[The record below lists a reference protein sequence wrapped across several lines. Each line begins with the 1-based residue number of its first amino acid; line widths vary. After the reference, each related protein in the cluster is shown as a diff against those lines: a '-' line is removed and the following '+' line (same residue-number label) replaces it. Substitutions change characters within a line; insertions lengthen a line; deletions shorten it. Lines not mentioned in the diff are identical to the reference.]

1 MIIIHLKYF
10 LIFLLISL
18 LTSCSYNDL
27 TDLWPSGN
35 EEEEEI
41 VIREIP
47 DESFDPEDTEEITI
61 TEIEDSEEVTEIN
74 IISDEGDINESNED
88 NLDNLFAQGEID
100 GSDETIQSADNGKV
114 NSIFTYVGQRIQ
126 EMREEFNKLDAD
138 IEQGEDNFEE
148 LKFNGIKSAE
158 NYHSIVAAIAA
169 RLQIGT
175 TPGNPILL
183 GQYEQA
189 QTELAEVGAQGQNL
203 VDVGNQIALYS
214 TRVSYLLEQAR
225 SAKKLRGAVDEDHRN
240 LSSFQDTLKRR
251 NVDVLRTL
259 EDLNETVRRRDIFLA
274 AERRRLTQL
283 ANAISVGE
291 SFGLGLGTLNSMPA
305 SDDKQSSGQG
315 VRSDNISVSPNP
327 IAIFRINEQDNYEQ
341 NLFGAIS
348 ATLDKAPKSKF
359 TLVAVSSSAGN
370 PSEQA
375 QRAANA
381 RNDVSKLISS
391 LVSMGMPV
399 DRISVSSVS
408 VASIENTEIRLY
420 ADSLNELENSRSDFQ
435 RKMLIILL
443 TYNVSYLT
451 TQAIFLLAD
460 SKGIDEDN

>member
-1 MIIIHLKYF
+1 MIMKHLKYF
-10 LIFLLISL
+10 MVYLLVGL
-18 LTSCSYNDL
+18 LASCSYNDL

-35 EEEEEI
+35 DVEEEI

-47 DESFDPEDTEEITI
+47 NESFDPEDTEEITI
-61 TEIEDSEEVTEIN
+61 TEIETADEIADID
-74 IISDEGDINESNED
+74 IISNEADFNDPNEE
-88 NLDNLFAQGEID
+88 NLDNLLTQ
-100 GSDETIQSADNGKV
+100 DEADNSENNIQTENNGKV
-114 NSIFTYVGQRIQ
+114 DPIFTYVGQRIL
-126 EMREEFNKLDAD
+126 EMQEEFIKLDAD
-138 IEQGEDNFEE
+138 IKQGEDSFEE

-183 GQYEQA
+183 NQYEQA

-203 VDVGNQIALYS
+203 VDVGNQIALFS

-259 EDLNETVRRRDIFLA
+259 ENLNETVRRRDIFLA

-283 ANAISVGE
+283 ANAISIGE
-291 SFGLGLGTLNSMPA
+291 SFGLGLGTLGSLPAINDNENSE
-305 SDDKQSSGQG
+305 QG
-315 VRSDNISVSPNP
+315 KRSESISVSPNP
-327 IAIFRINEQDNYEQ
+327 IAIFRIDEQDNYEQ

-348 ATLDKAPKSKF
+348 ATLDKAPQSRF

-375 QRAANA
+375 ERAANA
-381 RNDVSKLISS
+381 RNDVSRLISS
-391 LVSMGMPV
+391 LISMGMPV
-399 DRISVSSVS
+399 DRISVSSLS
-408 VASIENTEIRLY
+408 VANVENTEVRLY
-420 ADSLNELENSRSDFQ
+420 AD
-435 RKMLIILL
+435 
-443 TYNVSYLT
+443 
-451 TQAIFLLAD
+451 
-460 SKGIDEDN
+460 

>member
-1 MIIIHLKYF
+1 MIMIHLKYF
-10 LIFLLISL
+10 IVYMLVGLLA
-18 LTSCSYNDL
+18 SCSYNDL
-27 TDLWPSGN
+27 TDLWPSEN
-35 EEEEEI
+35 DVEEEI

-47 DESFDPEDTEEITI
+47 DESFDPEDTEEIKITEFQESDEI
-61 TEIEDSEEVTEIN
+61 TEID
-74 IISDEGDINESNED
+74 IISDEEVNNPNEENLDDLLTQDNTDSTED
-88 NLDNLFAQGEID
+88 N
-100 GSDETIQSADNGKV
+100 IQTTNNGKV
-114 NSIFTYVGQRIQ
+114 ESIFTYVGQRIL
-126 EMREEFNKLDAD
+126 EMQEEFNKLDAD
-138 IEQGEDNFEE
+138 IKQGESNFEE

-183 GQYEQA
+183 NQYEQA

-203 VDVGNQIALYS
+203 VDVGNQIALFS

-291 SFGLGLGTLNSMPA
+291 SFGLGLGTIGSLPA
-305 SDDKQSSGQG
+305 INDNENLGQG
-315 VRSDNISVSPNP
+315 RRSDNISVSPNP
-327 IAIFRINEQDNYEQ
+327 IAIFRINEQNNYEQ

-348 ATLDKAPKSKF
+348 ATLDKAPKSNF

-375 QRAANA
+375 ERAANA

-391 LVSMGMPV
+391 LISMGMPA
-399 DRISVSSVS
+399 DRISVSSLS
-408 VASIENTEIRLY
+408 VANVENTEVRLY
-420 ADSLNELENSRSDFQ
+420 AD
-435 RKMLIILL
+435 
-443 TYNVSYLT
+443 
-451 TQAIFLLAD
+451 
-460 SKGIDEDN
+460 

>member
-1 MIIIHLKYF
+1 MIINSLKY
-10 LIFLLISL
+10 LMVFLLVGL
-18 LTSCSYNDL
+18 LASCSYNDL
-27 TDLWPSGN
+27 SDLWPSGN
-35 EEEEEI
+35 DVEEEI

-61 TEIEDSEEVTEIN
+61 TEIETSDEIAEID
-74 IISDEGDINESNED
+74 IISDEADINDPNQE
-88 NLDNLFAQGEID
+88 NLDNLLVEDEID
-100 GSDETIQSADNGKV
+100 NTETSIESTGNGKV
-114 NSIFTYVGQRIQ
+114 TPIFTYVGQRII
-126 EMREEFNKLDAD
+126 EMQEEFNKLDAD
-138 IEQGEDNFEE
+138 IMQGEESFEK
-148 LKFNGIKSAE
+148 LKFDGIKSAE

-183 GQYEQA
+183 NQYEQA
-189 QTELAEVGAQGQNL
+189 QTELGQVGAQGQNL
-203 VDVGNQIALYS
+203 VDVGNQIALFS

-291 SFGLGLGTLNSMPA
+291 SFGLGLGTLGSLPA
-305 SDDKQSSGQG
+305 INDNENPAQG
-315 VRSDNISVSPNP
+315 RRSENTNVSPNP
-327 IAIFRINEQDNYEQ
+327 IAVFRINEQNNYEQ

-348 ATLDKAPKSKF
+348 ATLDKAPKSRF

-375 QRAANA
+375 ERAANA

-391 LVSMGMPV
+391 LISMGMPA
-399 DRISVSSVS
+399 DRISVSSLS
-408 VASIENTEIRLY
+408 VANVENTEVRLY
-420 ADSLNELENSRSDFQ
+420 AD
-435 RKMLIILL
+435 
-443 TYNVSYLT
+443 
-451 TQAIFLLAD
+451 
-460 SKGIDEDN
+460 

>member
-1 MIIIHLKYF
+1 MVYLA
-10 LIFLLISL
+10 
-18 LTSCSYNDL
+18 SCSYNDL

-35 EEEEEI
+35 DVEEEI

-47 DESFDPEDTEEITI
+47 NESFDPEDTEEITI
-61 TEIEDSEEVTEIN
+61 TEIEDSDEVTEID
-74 IISDEGDINESNED
+74 IISDEADINDPNEE
-88 NLDNLFAQGEID
+88 NLDNLLTQ
-100 GSDETIQSADNGKV
+100 DETDSSENNIQTANNGKV
-114 NSIFTYVGQRIQ
+114 DPIFTYVGQRIL
-126 EMREEFNKLDAD
+126 EMQEEFNKLDAD
-138 IEQGEDNFEE
+138 IKQGEDSFEE

-183 GQYEQA
+183 NQYEQA

-203 VDVGNQIALYS
+203 VDVGNQIALFS

-291 SFGLGLGTLNSMPA
+291 SFGLGLGTLGSLPAINDNENSE
-305 SDDKQSSGQG
+305 QG
-315 VRSDNISVSPNP
+315 RRSDNISVSPNP

-348 ATLDKAPKSKF
+348 ATLDKAPKSRF

-375 QRAANA
+375 ERAANA

-391 LVSMGMPV
+391 LISMGMPV
-399 DRISVSSVS
+399 DRISVSSLS
-408 VASIENTEIRLY
+408 VANVENTEVRLY
-420 ADSLNELENSRSDFQ
+420 AD
-435 RKMLIILL
+435 
-443 TYNVSYLT
+443 
-451 TQAIFLLAD
+451 
-460 SKGIDEDN
+460 

>member
-1 MIIIHLKYF
+1 MIIKHVKYF
-10 LIFLLISL
+10 MIFLSVGFLA
-18 LTSCSYNDL
+18 SCSYSDL

-35 EEEEEI
+35 DAEEEI

-47 DESFDPEDTEEITI
+47 TESFDPEDTEEITI
-61 TEIEDSEEVTEIN
+61 TEIETSDEATEID
-74 IISDEGDINESNED
+74 IISNEVDVNDPNEN
-88 NLDNLFAQGEID
+88 NLDSLLTQ
-100 GSDETIQSADNGKV
+100 DETDSSENNIQTTNNGRADPV
-114 NSIFTYVGQRIQ
+114 FTYVGQRIL
-126 EMREEFNKLDAD
+126 EMQEEFNKLDAD
-138 IEQGEDNFEE
+138 IKQGEANFEG

-175 TPGNPILL
+175 TPGNPVLL
-183 GQYEQA
+183 NQYEQA

-203 VDVGNQIALYS
+203 VDVGNQIALFS

-240 LSSFQDTLKRR
+240 LSFFQDALKRR
-251 NVDVLRTL
+251 SVDVLRIL

-283 ANAISVGE
+283 ATAISVGE
-291 SFGLGLGTLNSMPA
+291 SFGLGLGALGSLPA
-305 SDDKQSSGQG
+305 INDNENTELER
-315 VRSDNISVSPNP
+315 RSDSISVSPNP
-327 IAIFRINEQDNYEQ
+327 IAVFRINEQENYEQ

-348 ATLDKAPKSKF
+348 ATLDKAPKSRF

-375 QRAANA
+375 ERAANA
-381 RNDVSKLISS
+381 RNDVSKLINS

-399 DRISVSSVS
+399 DRISVSSLS
-408 VASIENTEIRLY
+408 VANVENTEVRLY
-420 ADSLNELENSRSDFQ
+420 AD
-435 RKMLIILL
+435 
-443 TYNVSYLT
+443 
-451 TQAIFLLAD
+451 
-460 SKGIDEDN
+460 

>member
-1 MIIIHLKYF
+1 MIMNHLKYF
-10 LIFLLISL
+10 MIYLLVGL
-18 LTSCSYNDL
+18 LAGCSYNDL

-35 EEEEEI
+35 DVEEEI

-47 DESFDPEDTEEITI
+47 NESFDPEDTEEITI
-61 TEIEDSEEVTEIN
+61 TEIEDSNEFTEID
-74 IISDEGDINESNED
+74 IISDEADINDSNEE
-88 NLDNLFAQGEID
+88 NLDNLLAQ
-100 GSDETIQSADNGKV
+100 DETDSSEGNIPSPSNGKAEP
-114 NSIFTYVGQRIQ
+114 IFTYVGQRIL
-126 EMREEFNKLDAD
+126 EMQEEFNKLDAD
-138 IEQGEDNFEE
+138 IKQGEDSFEE

-183 GQYEQA
+183 DQYEQA
-189 QTELAEVGAQGQNL
+189 QTELAEVGTQGQNL

-240 LSSFQDTLKRR
+240 LSSFQDSLKRR

-283 ANAISVGE
+283 ANAISIGE
-291 SFGLGLGTLNSMPA
+291 SFGLGLGTLASLPAINDNENSE
-305 SDDKQSSGQG
+305 QG
-315 VRSDNISVSPNP
+315 RRSESINVSPNP
-327 IAIFRINEQDNYEQ
+327 IAIFRIDEQENYEQ
-341 NLFGAIS
+341 SLFGAIS

-375 QRAANA
+375 ERAANA
-381 RNDVSKLISS
+381 RNDVSRLINS
-391 LVSMGMPV
+391 LISMGMPA
-399 DRISVSSVS
+399 DRISVSSLS
-408 VASIENTEIRLY
+408 VANVENTEVRLY
-420 ADSLNELENSRSDFQ
+420 AD
-435 RKMLIILL
+435 
-443 TYNVSYLT
+443 
-451 TQAIFLLAD
+451 
-460 SKGIDEDN
+460 

>member
-1 MIIIHLKYF
+1 MIIKHVKYF
-10 LIFLLISL
+10 MIFLLVGFL
-18 LTSCSYNDL
+18 ASCSYSDL

-35 EEEEEI
+35 DAEEEI

-47 DESFDPEDTEEITI
+47 TESFDPEDTEEITI
-61 TEIEDSEEVTEIN
+61 TEIETSDEATEID
-74 IISDEGDINESNED
+74 IISNEADVNDPNEN
-88 NLDNLFAQGEID
+88 NLDSLLTQ
-100 GSDETIQSADNGKV
+100 DETDSSENNVQTTNNGRADPV
-114 NSIFTYVGQRIQ
+114 FTYVGQRIL
-126 EMREEFNKLDAD
+126 EMQEEFNKLDAD
-138 IEQGEDNFEE
+138 IKQGEANFEG

-175 TPGNPILL
+175 TPGNPVLL
-183 GQYEQA
+183 NQYEQA

-203 VDVGNQIALYS
+203 VDVGNQIALFS

-240 LSSFQDTLKRR
+240 LSSFQDALKRR
-251 NVDVLRTL
+251 SVDVLRIL

-283 ANAISVGE
+283 ATAISVGE
-291 SFGLGLGTLNSMPA
+291 SFGLGLGALGSLPA
-305 SDDKQSSGQG
+305 INDNENTELER
-315 VRSDNISVSPNP
+315 RSDSIPVSPNP
-327 IAIFRINEQDNYEQ
+327 IAVFRINEQENYEQ

-348 ATLDKAPKSKF
+348 ATLDKAPQSRF

-375 QRAANA
+375 ERAANA
-381 RNDVSKLISS
+381 RNDVSKLINS

-399 DRISVSSVS
+399 DRISVSSLS
-408 VASIENTEIRLY
+408 VANIENTEVRLY
-420 ADSLNELENSRSDFQ
+420 AD
-435 RKMLIILL
+435 
-443 TYNVSYLT
+443 
-451 TQAIFLLAD
+451 
-460 SKGIDEDN
+460 

>member
-1 MIIIHLKYF
+1 MIMKHLKYF
-10 LIFLLISL
+10 IVYLLVGL
-18 LTSCSYNDL
+18 LASCSYNDL

-35 EEEEEI
+35 DVEEEI

-47 DESFDPEDTEEITI
+47 NESFDPEDTEEITI
-61 TEIEDSEEVTEIN
+61 TEIEDSDEVAEID
-74 IISDEGDINESNED
+74 IISDEADINDPNEE
-88 NLDNLFAQGEID
+88 NLDNLLTQ
-100 GSDETIQSADNGKV
+100 DETDNSENNIQTPNNGKV
-114 NSIFTYVGQRIQ
+114 DPIFTYVGQRIL
-126 EMREEFNKLDAD
+126 EMQEEFNKLDAD
-138 IEQGEDNFEE
+138 IKQGEDSFEE

-183 GQYEQA
+183 NQYEQA

-203 VDVGNQIALYS
+203 VDVGNQIALFS

-291 SFGLGLGTLNSMPA
+291 SFGLGLGTIGSLPAINDNENSE
-305 SDDKQSSGQG
+305 QG
-315 VRSDNISVSPNP
+315 RRSENISVSPNP
-327 IAIFRINEQDNYEQ
+327 IAIFRIDEQDNYEQ

-348 ATLDKAPKSKF
+348 ATLDKAPKSRF

-375 QRAANA
+375 ERAANA

-391 LVSMGMPV
+391 LISMGMPV
-399 DRISVSSVS
+399 DRISVSSLS
-408 VASIENTEIRLY
+408 VANVENTEVRLY
-420 ADSLNELENSRSDFQ
+420 AD
-435 RKMLIILL
+435 
-443 TYNVSYLT
+443 
-451 TQAIFLLAD
+451 
-460 SKGIDEDN
+460 

>member
-1 MIIIHLKYF
+1 MIKNYIK
-10 LIFLLISL
+10 IFLAYLSISFFFG
-18 LTSCSYNDL
+18 CSYNDL
-27 TDLWPSGN
+27 TDLWPSGT
-35 EEEEEI
+35 EGEEEI

-61 TEIEDSEEVTEIN
+61 TEVDDSADSNEITDLD
-74 IISDEGDINESNED
+74 IISNDDEATDPNEES
-88 NLDNLFAQGEID
+88 LDNLLGQEDTNTLEGNAVA
-100 GSDETIQSADNGKV
+100 SVNNGKV
-114 NSIFTYVGQRIQ
+114 SPIFTYVGQRIV
-126 EMREEFNKLDAD
+126 EMQGEFNKLDSD
-138 IEQGEDNFEE
+138 IKKGEDNFEE

-183 GQYEQA
+183 SQYEQA
-189 QTELAEVGAQGQNL
+189 QTVLSEVGAQGQNL
-203 VDVGNQIALYS
+203 VDVGNKIALYS

-240 LSSFQDTLKRR
+240 LSFFQDSLKRR

-259 EDLNETVRRRDIFLA
+259 EELNETVRRRDIFLA

-291 SFGLGLGTLNSMPA
+291 SFGLGLGNLNSLPA
-305 SDDKQSSGQG
+305 TNDETANEGR
-315 VRSDNISVSPNP
+315 RSENNVSPNP
-327 IAIFRINEQDNYEQ
+327 IAIFRINEQENYEQ

-420 ADSLNELENSRSDFQ
+420 AD
-435 RKMLIILL
+435 
-443 TYNVSYLT
+443 
-451 TQAIFLLAD
+451 
-460 SKGIDEDN
+460 

>member
-1 MIIIHLKYF
+1 MIMKHLKYF
-10 LIFLLISL
+10 MVYLLVGL
-18 LTSCSYNDL
+18 LASCSYNDL

-35 EEEEEI
+35 DVEEEI

-61 TEIEDSEEVTEIN
+61 TEIETSDEVADID
-74 IISDEGDINESNED
+74 IISDEADFNDPNEE
-88 NLDNLFAQGEID
+88 NLDNLLAQ
-100 GSDETIQSADNGKV
+100 DETDNSENNIQTENNGKV
-114 NSIFTYVGQRIQ
+114 DPIFTYVGQRIL
-126 EMREEFNKLDAD
+126 EMQEEFIKLDAD
-138 IEQGEDNFEE
+138 IKQGEDSFEE

-183 GQYEQA
+183 NQYEQA

-203 VDVGNQIALYS
+203 VDVGNQIALFS

-283 ANAISVGE
+283 ANAISIGE
-291 SFGLGLGTLNSMPA
+291 SFGLGLGTLGSLPAINDNENSE
-305 SDDKQSSGQG
+305 QG
-315 VRSDNISVSPNP
+315 KRSESISVSPNP

-348 ATLDKAPKSKF
+348 ATLDKAPQSRF

-375 QRAANA
+375 ERAANA

-391 LVSMGMPV
+391 LISMGMPV
-399 DRISVSSVS
+399 DRISVSSLS
-408 VASIENTEIRLY
+408 VANVENTEVRLY
-420 ADSLNELENSRSDFQ
+420 AD
-435 RKMLIILL
+435 
-443 TYNVSYLT
+443 
-451 TQAIFLLAD
+451 
-460 SKGIDEDN
+460 

>member
-1 MIIIHLKYF
+1 MIIKHLKYF
-10 LIFLLISL
+10 MTCLLVIL
-18 LTSCSYNDL
+18 LASCSYNDL

-35 EEEEEI
+35 DLEEEI

-47 DESFDPEDTEEITI
+47 NESFDPEDTEEITI
-61 TEIEDSEEVTEIN
+61 TEIETSDEVTEID
-74 IISDEGDINESNED
+74 IISEEADINDPNNE
-88 NLDNLFAQGEID
+88 NLDSLLTQ
-100 GSDETIQSADNGKV
+100 DEADSSKNDIQTNTSNNGKV
-114 NSIFTYVGQRIQ
+114 DPIFTYVGQRIL
-126 EMREEFNKLDAD
+126 EMQEEFNKLDVD
-138 IEQGEDNFEE
+138 IKQGQDSFEE

-183 GQYEQA
+183 NQYEQA
-189 QTELAEVGAQGQNL
+189 QTELAEVGAQGQSL
-203 VDVGNQIALYS
+203 VDVGNQIALFS

-251 NVDVLRTL
+251 NVDVIRTL

-291 SFGLGLGTLNSMPA
+291 SFGLGLGTLGSLPA
-305 SDDKQSSGQG
+305 INENESSEQG
-315 VRSDNISVSPNP
+315 RRSDNISASPNP

-348 ATLDKAPKSKF
+348 ATLDKSPKSRF

-370 PSEQA
+370 PSEQEE
-375 QRAANA
+375 RAVNA

-391 LVSMGMPV
+391 LISMGMPA
-399 DRISVSSVS
+399 DRISVSSLS
-408 VASIENTEIRLY
+408 VADVENTEVRLY
-420 ADSLNELENSRSDFQ
+420 AD
-435 RKMLIILL
+435 
-443 TYNVSYLT
+443 
-451 TQAIFLLAD
+451 
-460 SKGIDEDN
+460 

>member
-1 MIIIHLKYF
+1 MIMIHLKYF
-10 LIFLLISL
+10 IVYMLVGLLA
-18 LTSCSYNDL
+18 SCSYNDL

-35 EEEEEI
+35 DVEEEI

-47 DESFDPEDTEEITI
+47 DESFDPEDTEEIKI
-61 TEIEDSEEVTEIN
+61 TEFQESDEIKEID
-74 IISDEGDINESNED
+74 IISDEEVNNPNEENLDDLLTQDNTDSTED
-88 NLDNLFAQGEID
+88 N
-100 GSDETIQSADNGKV
+100 IQTTNNGKV
-114 NSIFTYVGQRIQ
+114 ESIFTYVGQRIL
-126 EMREEFNKLDAD
+126 EMQEEFNKLDAD
-138 IEQGEDNFEE
+138 IKQGESNFEE

-183 GQYEQA
+183 NQYEQA

-203 VDVGNQIALYS
+203 VDVGNQIALFS

-291 SFGLGLGTLNSMPA
+291 SFGLGLGTIGSLPA
-305 SDDKQSSGQG
+305 INDNENSGQG
-315 VRSDNISVSPNP
+315 RRSDNISVSPNP
-327 IAIFRINEQDNYEQ
+327 IAIFRINEQNNYEQ

-375 QRAANA
+375 ERAANA

-391 LVSMGMPV
+391 LISMGMPV
-399 DRISVSSVS
+399 DRISVSSLSAANV
-408 VASIENTEIRLY
+408 ENTEVRLY
-420 ADSLNELENSRSDFQ
+420 AD
-435 RKMLIILL
+435 
-443 TYNVSYLT
+443 
-451 TQAIFLLAD
+451 
-460 SKGIDEDN
+460 

>member
-1 MIIIHLKYF
+1 MIMKHLKYF
-10 LIFLLISL
+10 MVYLLVGL
-18 LTSCSYNDL
+18 LASCSYNDL

-35 EEEEEI
+35 DVEEEI

-47 DESFDPEDTEEITI
+47 DESYDPEDTEEITI
-61 TEIEDSEEVTEIN
+61 TEIETSDEVAEID
-74 IISDEGDINESNED
+74 IISAEADVNDPNNE
-88 NLDNLFAQGEID
+88 NLDNLFTQ
-100 GSDETIQSADNGKV
+100 DETDNSENNIQTTTSNNGKIDP
-114 NSIFTYVGQRIQ
+114 IFTYVGQRIL
-126 EMREEFNKLDAD
+126 EMQEEFNKLDAD
-138 IEQGEDNFEE
+138 IKQGKDSFEE
-148 LKFNGIKSAE
+148 LKFKGIKSAE

-183 GQYEQA
+183 NQYEQA

-203 VDVGNQIALYS
+203 VDVGNQIALFS

-240 LSSFQDTLKRR
+240 LSSFQDILKRR
-251 NVDVLRTL
+251 NVDVIRTL

-291 SFGLGLGTLNSMPA
+291 SFGLGLGAIGSLPAIDENENS
-305 SDDKQSSGQG
+305 QG
-315 VRSDNISVSPNP
+315 RRSDNISVSPNP

-348 ATLDKAPKSKF
+348 ATLDKSPKSRF

-375 QRAANA
+375 ERAVNA
-381 RNDVSKLISS
+381 RNDVSRLISS
-391 LVSMGMPV
+391 LISMGMPA
-399 DRISVSSVS
+399 DRISVSSLS
-408 VASIENTEIRLY
+408 VADVENTEVRLY
-420 ADSLNELENSRSDFQ
+420 AD
-435 RKMLIILL
+435 
-443 TYNVSYLT
+443 
-451 TQAIFLLAD
+451 
-460 SKGIDEDN
+460 

>member
-1 MIIIHLKYF
+1 MIMNYLRYFIVFIIVG
-10 LIFLLISL
+10 LLAN
-18 LTSCSYNDL
+18 CSYNDL

-35 EEEEEI
+35 DVEEEI

-47 DESFDPEDTEEITI
+47 NESFDPEDTEEITI
-61 TEIEDSEEVTEIN
+61 TEIEDSDEITEID
-74 IISDEGDINESNED
+74 IISDEAEINDPNEE
-88 NLDNLFAQGEID
+88 NLDSLFTQ
-100 GSDETIQSADNGKV
+100 DEPDIPENNTQTTNNGKV
-114 NSIFTYVGQRIQ
+114 APIFTYVSQRIL
-126 EMREEFNKLDAD
+126 EMQEEFNKLDAD
-138 IEQGEDNFEE
+138 IKQGENNFEE
-148 LKFNGIKSAE
+148 LKFKGIKSAE

-183 GQYEQA
+183 NQYEQA

-203 VDVGNQIALYS
+203 VDVGNQIALFS

-251 NVDVLRTL
+251 NVDVIRTL

-283 ANAISVGE
+283 ANAISIGE
-291 SFGLGLGTLNSMPA
+291 SFGLGLGALGSLPAINDDENSE
-305 SDDKQSSGQG
+305 QG
-315 VRSDNISVSPNP
+315 RRSNNINVSPNP

-375 QRAANA
+375 ERAANA
-381 RNDVSKLISS
+381 RNDVSRLISS
-391 LVSMGMPV
+391 LISMGMPA
-399 DRISVSSVS
+399 DRLSVSSLS
-408 VASIENTEIRLY
+408 VANVENTEVRLY
-420 ADSLNELENSRSDFQ
+420 AD
-435 RKMLIILL
+435 
-443 TYNVSYLT
+443 
-451 TQAIFLLAD
+451 
-460 SKGIDEDN
+460 

>member
-1 MIIIHLKYF
+1 MIIKHVKYF
-10 LIFLLISL
+10 MIFLLVGFL
-18 LTSCSYNDL
+18 ASCSYSDL

-35 EEEEEI
+35 DAEEEI

-47 DESFDPEDTEEITI
+47 TESFDPEDTEEITI
-61 TEIEDSEEVTEIN
+61 TEIETSDEATEID
-74 IISDEGDINESNED
+74 IISNEADVNDPNEN
-88 NLDNLFAQGEID
+88 NLDSLLTQ
-100 GSDETIQSADNGKV
+100 DETDSSENNVQTTNNGRADPV
-114 NSIFTYVGQRIQ
+114 FTYVGQRIL
-126 EMREEFNKLDAD
+126 EMQEEFNKLDAD
-138 IEQGEDNFEE
+138 IKQGEANFEG

-175 TPGNPILL
+175 TPGNPVLL
-183 GQYEQA
+183 NQYEQA

-203 VDVGNQIALYS
+203 VDVGNQIALFS

-240 LSSFQDTLKRR
+240 LSFFQDALKRR
-251 NVDVLRTL
+251 SVDVLRIL

-283 ANAISVGE
+283 ATAISVGE
-291 SFGLGLGTLNSMPA
+291 SFGLGLGALGSLPA
-305 SDDKQSSGQG
+305 INDNENTELER
-315 VRSDNISVSPNP
+315 RSDSIPVSPNP
-327 IAIFRINEQDNYEQ
+327 IAVFRINEQENYEQ

-348 ATLDKAPKSKF
+348 ATLDKAPKSRF

-375 QRAANA
+375 ERAANA
-381 RNDVSKLISS
+381 RNDVSRLISS

-399 DRISVSSVS
+399 DRISVSSLS
-408 VASIENTEIRLY
+408 VANVENTEVRLY
-420 ADSLNELENSRSDFQ
+420 AD
-435 RKMLIILL
+435 
-443 TYNVSYLT
+443 
-451 TQAIFLLAD
+451 
-460 SKGIDEDN
+460 

>member
-1 MIIIHLKYF
+1 MLMNYFKYF
-10 LIFLLISL
+10 LIYLLITFL
-18 LTSCSYNDL
+18 ASCSYNDL

-35 EEEEEI
+35 EVEEEI
-41 VIREIP
+41 VIREFP

-61 TEIEDSEEVTEIN
+61 TEI
-74 IISDEGDINESNED
+74 DESQDINEIDIISNED
-88 NLDNLFAQGEID
+88 NVSDTNDENLDSLFTESD
-100 GSDETIQSADNGKV
+100 SDVSDENPQISYNGKV
-114 NSIFTYVGQRIQ
+114 DPIFTYVGQRII
-126 EMREEFNKLDAD
+126 EMQDEFTKLDSD
-138 IEQGEDNFEE
+138 IKQGEDNFAD

-183 GQYEQA
+183 EQYEQA
-189 QTELAEVGAQGQNL
+189 QTELAEVGAQGQDL
-203 VDVGNQIALYS
+203 VDIGNQIALYS

-251 NVDVLRTL
+251 NVDLVRTL
-259 EDLNETVRRRDIFLA
+259 ENLNETVRRRDIFLA

-291 SFGLGLGTLNSMPA
+291 SFGLGLGTINSLPA
-305 SDDKQSSGQG
+305 INDNGSTTQEK
-315 VRSDNISVSPNP
+315 RSDNINVYPNP
-327 IAIFRINEQDNYEQ
+327 IAIFRINEQNNYEQ

-348 ATLDKAPKSKF
+348 ATLDKEPKSKF

-375 QRAANA
+375 ERAANA

-391 LVSMGMPV
+391 LISMGMPA
-399 DRISVSSVS
+399 DRISVSALS
-408 VASIENTEIRLY
+408 VANVENTEVRLY
-420 ADSLNELENSRSDFQ
+420 AD
-435 RKMLIILL
+435 
-443 TYNVSYLT
+443 
-451 TQAIFLLAD
+451 
-460 SKGIDEDN
+460 

>member
-1 MIIIHLKYF
+1 MIMNHLKYF
-10 LIFLLISL
+10 MIYLLVGL
-18 LTSCSYNDL
+18 LAGCSYNDL

-35 EEEEEI
+35 DVEEEI

-47 DESFDPEDTEEITI
+47 NESFDPEDTEEITI
-61 TEIEDSEEVTEIN
+61 TEIEDSNEFTEID
-74 IISDEGDINESNED
+74 IISDEADINDSNEE
-88 NLDNLFAQGEID
+88 NLDNLLAQ
-100 GSDETIQSADNGKV
+100 DETDSSEGNIPSPSNGKAEP
-114 NSIFTYVGQRIQ
+114 IFTYVGQRIL
-126 EMREEFNKLDAD
+126 EMQEEFNKLDAD
-138 IEQGEDNFEE
+138 IKQGEESFEE

-183 GQYEQA
+183 DQYEQA
-189 QTELAEVGAQGQNL
+189 QTELAEVGTQGQNL

-240 LSSFQDTLKRR
+240 LSSFQDSLKRR

-283 ANAISVGE
+283 ANAISIGE
-291 SFGLGLGTLNSMPA
+291 SFGLGLGTLASLPAINDNENSE
-305 SDDKQSSGQG
+305 QG
-315 VRSDNISVSPNP
+315 RRSESTNVSPNP
-327 IAIFRINEQDNYEQ
+327 IAIFRIDEQENYEQ
-341 NLFGAIS
+341 SLFGAIS

-375 QRAANA
+375 ERAANA
-381 RNDVSKLISS
+381 RNDVSRLINS
-391 LVSMGMPV
+391 LISMGMPA
-399 DRISVSSVS
+399 DRISVSSLS
-408 VASIENTEIRLY
+408 VANVENTEVRLY
-420 ADSLNELENSRSDFQ
+420 AD
-435 RKMLIILL
+435 
-443 TYNVSYLT
+443 
-451 TQAIFLLAD
+451 
-460 SKGIDEDN
+460 

>member
-1 MIIIHLKYF
+1 MIMIHLKYF
-10 LIFLLISL
+10 IVYMLVGLLA
-18 LTSCSYNDL
+18 SCSYNDL

-35 EEEEEI
+35 DVEEEI

-47 DESFDPEDTEEITI
+47 GESFDPEDTEEIRI
-61 TEIEDSEEVTEIN
+61 TEFQESDEIKEID
-74 IISDEGDINESNED
+74 IISDEEVNNPNEENLDDLLTQDNTDSTED
-88 NLDNLFAQGEID
+88 N
-100 GSDETIQSADNGKV
+100 IQTTNNGKV
-114 NSIFTYVGQRIQ
+114 ESIFTYVGQRIL
-126 EMREEFNKLDAD
+126 EMQEEFNKLDAD
-138 IEQGEDNFEE
+138 IKQGESNFEE

-183 GQYEQA
+183 NQYEQA

-203 VDVGNQIALYS
+203 VDVGNQIALFS

-225 SAKKLRGAVDEDHRN
+225 SAKKLRGAVDEDHRK

-291 SFGLGLGTLNSMPA
+291 SFGLGLGTIGSLPA
-305 SDDKQSSGQG
+305 INDNENSGQG
-315 VRSDNISVSPNP
+315 RRSDNISVSPNP
-327 IAIFRINEQDNYEQ
+327 IAIFRINEQNNYEQ

-348 ATLDKAPKSKF
+348 ATLDKAPKSNF

-375 QRAANA
+375 ERAANA

-391 LVSMGMPV
+391 LISMGMPV
-399 DRISVSSVS
+399 DRISVSSLSAANV
-408 VASIENTEIRLY
+408 ENTEVRLY
-420 ADSLNELENSRSDFQ
+420 AD
-435 RKMLIILL
+435 
-443 TYNVSYLT
+443 
-451 TQAIFLLAD
+451 
-460 SKGIDEDN
+460 

>member
-1 MIIIHLKYF
+1 MIMNHLKYF
-10 LIFLLISL
+10 TVYLLVIL
-18 LTSCSYNDL
+18 LANCSYNDL

-35 EEEEEI
+35 DVEEDI

-47 DESFDPEDTEEITI
+47 NESFDPEDTEEITI
-61 TEIEDSEEVTEIN
+61 TEIEESDEITEIDILSDEADINDPSEE
-74 IISDEGDINESNED
+74 
-88 NLDNLFAQGEID
+88 NLDNLLTQDDTDSSED
-100 GSDETIQSADNGKV
+100 NIQNANNGKV
-114 NSIFTYVGQRIQ
+114 DPIFTYVGQRIT
-126 EMREEFNKLDAD
+126 EMQEEFRKLDDD
-138 IEQGEDNFEE
+138 IKQGEESFEE

-183 GQYEQA
+183 NQYEQA

-203 VDVGNQIALYS
+203 VDVGNKIALYS

-225 SAKKLRGAVDEDHRN
+225 SAKKLRGAVDADHRN

-291 SFGLGLGTLNSMPA
+291 SFGLGLGTLGSLPAINDNENSE
-305 SDDKQSSGQG
+305 QG
-315 VRSDNISVSPNP
+315 RRSENSSVSPNP

-348 ATLDKAPKSKF
+348 ATLDKEPKSRF

-375 QRAANA
+375 ERAANA

-391 LVSMGMPV
+391 LISMGMPV
-399 DRISVSSVS
+399 DRISVSSLA
-408 VASIENTEIRLY
+408 VANVENTEVRLY
-420 ADSLNELENSRSDFQ
+420 AD
-435 RKMLIILL
+435 
-443 TYNVSYLT
+443 
-451 TQAIFLLAD
+451 
-460 SKGIDEDN
+460 